1 MANKSLKKYFLVGT
15 KSRLLNSLYE
25 TYLIQNEILK
35 FGRNDLEI
43 DQMIKL
49 IKKCN
54 EEFMEA
60 NIFWCSGSSRPRSED
75 FKVKKDLEN

>member
-43 DQMIKL
+43 DEMIKL
-49 IKKCN
+49 IKKVMKN
-54 EEFMEA
+54 LWKQTFFGA
-60 NIFWCSGSSRPRSED
+60 AGVLDQGQKILKLRKIWRI
-75 FKVKKDLEN
+75 